1 MTTDRFNE
9 MIQDCLLASA
19 AQPKVRNAFGMRHI
33 AVTGGTGFLGSWIAE
48 TVAALNDEYRLGIT
62 LDLYARNTHDWAKK
76 YPHLSGRSDIQLK
89 SQDVRSPFEFA
100 RNTNFVVH
108 AAGLPNNRVHAS
120 DPLRVFQT
128 TVSGINNALEAASQ
142 LDNLTRFV
150 NVSSCLV
157 AGQSN
162 RPGSLTETETFP
174 MPCGQ
179 LHTVYAEAKRAAED
193 LAAIYRS
200 QFRMPVSTIRPFT
213 FAGPYQELDRPW
225 ALNNFLRD
233 ALTGSDIRI
242 HGDGSARRSYL
253 YGSDAAWWTLAS
265 LINGKDGATYNIG
278 SAQAVTHAELVKVIS
293 GHIKLN
299 LNVAL
304 NTAPQKQLKQ
314 DDLYPDIA
322 DTLKYLEV
330 IQTCPL
336 ESTIGK
342 TLRWFSQDVIDHE
355 GYPQSYGKRRTVAAD
370 L

>member
-1 MTTDRFNE
+1 MTIDRFNE
-9 MIQDCLLASA
+9 IRQDCLLASA
-19 AQPKVRNAFGMRHI
+19 AQSEVRNAFGLQHI

-62 LDLYARNTHDWAKK
+62 LGLYARNTHDWAKK
-76 YPHLSGRSDIQLK
+76 YPHLAGRSDIQLK

-157 AGQSN
+157 VGQSN
-162 RPGSLTETETFP
+162 RPGPLTETDYFP

-200 QFRMPVSTIRPFT
+200 QFRMPVSTVRPFT

-253 YGSDAAWWTLAS
+253 YGSDAAWWTLTA

-278 SAQAVTHAELVKVIS
+278 SAHATTHEDLVKVIG
-293 GHIKLN
+293 GHVKSN
-299 LNVAL
+299 LHVAL
-304 NTAPQKQLKQ
+304 NTAPQKQAKQ
-314 DDLYPDIA
+314 DDLYPDTTE
-322 DTLKYLEV
+322 TLKYLGV
-330 IQTCPL
+330 SQSCSLANAID
-336 ESTIGK
+336 K
-342 TLRWFSQDVIDHE
+342 TLRWFSVT
-355 GYPQSYGKRRTVAAD
+355 K
-370 L
+370 

>member
-1 MTTDRFNE
+1 MTTDRFAE
-9 MIQDCLLASA
+9 IRQDCLIASA
-19 AQPKVRNAFGMRHI
+19 AQPEVRNAFGMQHI

-48 TVAALNDEYRLGIT
+48 TVAVLNDEYRLGVT
-62 LDLYARNTHDWAKK
+62 LDLYARNTPDWAKK
-76 YPHLSGRSDIQLK
+76 YPHLSGRSDIQLQ

-108 AAGLPNNRVHAS
+108 AAGLPNNRVHSS

-128 TVSGINNALEAASQ
+128 TVSGINNVLEAASQ

-157 AGQSN
+157 VGQPN
-162 RPGSLTETETFP
+162 RPGPLFETDYFP

-179 LHTVYAEAKRAAED
+179 LHTVYPEAKRAAEN

-200 QFRMPVSTIRPFT
+200 QFRMPISTIRPFT

-253 YGSDAAWWTLAS
+253 YGSDAAWWTLAA
-265 LINGKDGATYNIG
+265 LINGKDGGTYNIG
-278 SAQAVTHAELVKVIS
+278 SPDAVTHEELVKVIGS
-293 GHIKLN
+293 HIKTSLY
-299 LNVAL
+299 VVL
-304 NTAPQKQLKQ
+304 NTAPSKQSKQ
-314 DDLYPDIA
+314 DDLYPDTTE
-322 DTLKYLEV
+322 TLKHLGV
-330 IQTCPL
+330 NQTCSM
-336 ESTIGK
+336 EKAIGK
-342 TLRWFSQDVIDHE
+342 ALRWFS
-355 GYPQSYGKRRTVAAD
+355 VA
-370 L
+370 